1 MDLLH
6 SCEITCNIW
15 ILQTKN
21 KKAYLDAAKF
31 KTKNKIESLP
41 KYNLHSNSKMCPRCV
56 VSQSVIYVFVQE
68 NHKISWKKKKKL
80 NISLFNHTYIFLHMA
95 ITLFNNSY

>member
-31 KTKNKIESLP
+31 KTNEDCTWEDFQSSLQFQNVP
-41 KYNLHSNSKMCPRCV
+41 KMCGLSINSICICSRK
-56 VSQSVIYVFVQE
+56 SQNFL
-68 NHKISWKKKKKL
+68 KKKKKKL
-80 NISLFNHTYIFLHMA
+80 NISLFNHTYIFYAHDNYF
-95 ITLFNNSY
+95 I